1 MKTATAFS
9 PCNITGF
16 FRIHTDPKDPLRAG
30 STGASVALKTGVTTQ
45 VIVRQSRKST
55 VSASF
60 NGRLLSKKSVS
71 FYVTRRYLRL
81 SRKHWSVEITHTS
94 RLPTGCG
101 YGTSGAGA
109 LGLSLALNEATGQSL
124 RKLEAAQIA
133 HVSEIAC
140 KTGLG
145 TVTSVFSGGF
155 GLRTSPGAPG
165 VGKITSLPVPK
176 TLRLVTATFG
186 PMATSRILSND
197 LLKKRVNKCGT
208 ELIERFDAEHLQ
220 TSFMELSRMFADC
233 LNLMSNRLSRV
244 VNRVDSMGFRSSMV
258 MLGESLFC
266 LAPIDDAGEIADIV
280 LAEGLTPTVSD
291 VARSGAH
298 LL

>member
-16 FRIHTDPKDPLRAG
+16 FRIHNDPVDPLRAG
-30 STGASVALKTGVTTQ
+30 STGASVALRTGVTTQ
-45 VIVRQSRKST
+45 VMVKPSRKST
-55 VSASF
+55 VCASF
-60 NGRLLSKKSVS
+60 NDRPLSKKSVS
-71 FYVTRRYLRL
+71 FYVTRKYLRL
-81 SRKHWSVEITHTS
+81 GRKQWSIEIIHTS

-109 LGLSLALNEATGQSL
+109 LGLSLALNEVTGQSL
-124 RKLEAAQIA
+124 NRVEAAQIA

-165 VGKITSLPVPK
+165 VGKTTILPVPK
-176 TLRLVTATFG
+176 KLRLVTATFG
-186 PMATSRILSND
+186 PIATSTVLKND
-197 LLKKRVNKCGT
+197 LIQKRVNMCGT
-208 ELIERFDAEHLQ
+208 ELIERFDAGQLQ
-220 TSFMELSRMFADC
+220 TSFMELSRTFADC
-233 LNLMSNRLSRV
+233 LSLMTQRLSRV
-244 VNRVDSMGFRSSMV
+244 VNRVDSIGFRSSMV

-266 LAPIDDAGEIADIV
+266 MAPVEETGEIADIV
-280 LAEGLTPTVSD
+280 LAEGLVPTVSD
-291 VARSGAH
+291 VARYGAH

>member
-1 MKTATAFS
+1 MA
-9 PCNITGF
+9 
-16 FRIHTDPKDPLRAG
+16 LR
-30 STGASVALKTGVTTQ
+30 TGVTTR

-60 NGRLLSKKSVS
+60 NGRLLSNKSVS
-71 FYVTRRYLRL
+71 FYVTRKYLRL
-81 SRKHWSVEITHTS
+81 SRRQWNVEITHTS
-94 RLPTGCG
+94 LLPTGCG

-109 LGLSLALNEATGQSL
+109 LGLSLALNEAIGQSL
-124 RKLEAAQIA
+124 NKLEAAQIA
-133 HVSEIAC
+133 HISEIAC

-145 TVTSVFSGGF
+145 TVTSVFSGGL

-176 TLRLVTATFG
+176 TLQLVTATFG
-186 PMATSRILSND
+186 PIATSRILRND
-197 LLKKRVNKCGT
+197 LLKKRVNTCGT
-208 ELIERFDAEHLQ
+208 ELIERFDVGHLQ

-233 LNLMSNRLSRV
+233 LSLMSHRLSRV
-244 VNRVDSMGFRSSMV
+244 IDRVESIGFRSSMV

-266 LAPIDDAGEIADIV
+266 MVPVDDAGEIADI
-280 LAEGLTPTVSD
+280 LQKEGLTPTVSD
-291 VARSGAH
+291 IARSGAH

>member
-1 MKTATAFS
+1 
-9 PCNITGF
+9 
-16 FRIHTDPKDPLRAG
+16 
-30 STGASVALKTGVTTQ
+30 VALRTGVTTR
-45 VIVRQSRKST
+45 VIVRRSPKST

-60 NGRLLSKKSVS
+60 NDRQLSEKSVS
-71 FYVTRRYLRL
+71 FYVTRKYLGL
-81 SRKHWSVEITHTS
+81 SRKRWNISITHTS

-109 LGLSLALNEATGQSL
+109 LGLSLALNEAIGQSL
-124 RKLEAAQIA
+124 NKLEAAQVA
-133 HVSEIAC
+133 HISEIAC

-186 PMATSRILSND
+186 PMATSRILRND
-197 LLKKRVNKCGT
+197 LLKNRVNTCGT
-208 ELIERFDAEHLQ
+208 ALIERFDVRHLQ

-233 LNLMSNRLSRV
+233 LSLMSRRLGRV
-244 VNRVDSMGFRSSMV
+244 IDRVDSTGFTSSMV

-266 LAPIDDAGEIADIV
+266 MVPIDDAGEIAGI
-280 LAEGLTPTVSD
+280 LQAEGLSPTVSD